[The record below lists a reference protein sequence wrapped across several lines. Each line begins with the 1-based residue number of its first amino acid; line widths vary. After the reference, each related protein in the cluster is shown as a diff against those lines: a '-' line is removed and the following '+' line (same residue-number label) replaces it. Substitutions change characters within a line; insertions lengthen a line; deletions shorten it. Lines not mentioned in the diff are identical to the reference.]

1 MHQTHENRLNTYNVF
16 FIFVSSGQ
24 NVWKAK
30 ILRVFSK
37 MEKKFR
43 ILKDIYRMGV
53 VEKISGK
60 HSLVNWEMLVRVVRN
75 NFNQESIFQ
84 DNSQ

>member
-1 MHQTHENRLNTYNVF
+1 
-16 FIFVSSGQ
+16 
-24 NVWKAK
+24 
-30 ILRVFSK
+30 
-37 MEKKFR
+37 
-43 ILKDIYRMGV
+43 MGV